1 MKQISDYSGIDYRKP
16 IGVLLFCFC
25 IIQPVVAHVIPRELE
40 KMSRTDAATLYLEL
54 GYLHI
59 LPLGFDHILFI
70 LSLFL
75 LSPKLKPV
83 LWQAT
88 AFTVAH
94 SVTLGLA
101 IYQIITPPT
110 KIIEPLIAIS
120 IMYVALENIFSP
132 RLKASRI
139 AVVFLFGLV
148 HGMGF
153 AGALGQIGL
162 PKKDYLLSLVMFNVG
177 VELGQITIILL
188 AYFLLAKWFGDKP
201 YYRKVIVIPISI
213 LIAIIAG
220 YWTIQRVMGYGI

>member
-1 MKQISDYSGIDYRKP
+1 MKQISKYSCIDYRKTM
-16 IGVLLFCFC
+16 GLFLLCLC
-25 IIQPVVAHVIPRELE
+25 LIQPIMAHVIPGELE
-40 KMSRTDAATLYLEL
+40 KMSRTDAAILYLKL

-70 LSLFL
+70 VSLFL

-120 IMYVALENIFSP
+120 IMYVAMENIFSP

-162 PKKDYLLSLVMFNVG
+162 PKKDYLLSLVMFNAG
-177 VELGQITIILL
+177 VELGQVTVILL
-188 AYFLLAKWFGDKP
+188 AYFLLAKWFSDKP
-201 YYRKVIVIPISI
+201 YYRKVIVIPVSI
-213 LIAIIAG
+213 LIAVVAG
-220 YWTIQRVMGYGI
+220 YWTVERIFF